1 MKVKTVVLIFFV
13 TFMMLFIYGMLFYG
27 SVEQWGYI

>member
-1 MKVKTVVLIFFV
+1 MKVKTVVLTFFV

-27 SVEQWGYI
+27 SFTNMNNI